1 MREIPFIIYAIYTT
15 IHASYLAGYIALS
28 CCNVLLL
35 FMSIVTVVFFAVTI
49 RLMKM
54 EEYSQIET
62 LNIKTKNL
70 EELGLKS

>member
-1 MREIPFIIYAIYTT
+1 
-15 IHASYLAGYIALS
+15 
-28 CCNVLLL
+28 
-35 FMSIVTVVFFAVTI
+35 MSIVTVVFFGVTI
-49 RLMKM
+49 RLMKK